1 MFFVPVLAY
10 FMAAG
15 VPAQDADRKPAYA
28 RLRRNAGCR
37 RWRSARQAD
46 GSSRGRIAW
55 FKTRTSR
62 RDARE
67 GWEEPCPPPLRRCPG
82 RPAGSRRWR
91 AKSDAGKTAWRAD
104 GCAASP
110 GRQGCGAEEPFT
122 EVGTLRATGSLP
134 EFARPVC
141 RMKIE

>member
-1 MFFVPVLAY
+1 MFFVSVPAY

-15 VPAQDADRKPAYA
+15 VPAQDADRKPASA

-110 GRQGCGAEEPFT
+110 GRQGCGAEEPFA
-122 EVGTLRATGSLP
+122 EVGTLRVTGSLP
-134 EFARPVC
+134 EFVRPVC

>member
-67 GWEEPCPPPLRRCPG
+67 GWEEPCPPPSPEVPGAAGRVAAVEGEVRCRKNG
-82 RPAGSRRWR
+82 LEGGWV
-91 AKSDAGKTAWRAD
+91 
-104 GCAASP
+104 
-110 GRQGCGAEEPFT
+110 CGAEEPFA
-122 EVGTLRATGSLP
+122 EVGTLRVTGSLP
-134 EFARPVC
+134 EFVRPVC